1 MIEFKSKLKKWG
13 RSFGVVV
20 PMEELKKFNI
30 DENTTVEITITK
42 EESPLR
48 KTFGIAK
55 FKKTTK
61 EMLEESDREAWD
73 E

>member
-1 MIEFKSKLKKWG
+1 M
-13 RSFGVVV
+13 
-20 PMEELKKFNI
+20 PMEELRKFDI
-30 DENTTVEITITK
+30 DENTIVEITITK

-48 KTFGIAK
+48 ETFGTAK

-61 EMLEESDREAWD
+61 EMLEESDKEAWD